1 MFSTVQVTDI
11 QKLSETQCLSYQQ
24 GTALSGRGLCGPLKL
39 LSWSDKLPDPLAH
52 FLFFLHQQHN

>member
-1 MFSTVQVTDI
+1 
-11 QKLSETQCLSYQQ
+11 
-24 GTALSGRGLCGPLKL
+24 LKL